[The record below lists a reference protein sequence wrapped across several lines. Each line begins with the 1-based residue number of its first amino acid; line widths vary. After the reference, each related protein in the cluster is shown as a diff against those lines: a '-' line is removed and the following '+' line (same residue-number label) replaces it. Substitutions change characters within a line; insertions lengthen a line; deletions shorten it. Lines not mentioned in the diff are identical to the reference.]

1 MIKKRDINFIMNLN
15 ILEIILVH
23 NYCNVTDAIF
33 KKEELVK
40 EGGRRNNGGALKL

>member
-33 KKEELVK
+33 KKEELDYS
-40 EGGRRNNGGALKL
+40 